1 MKYLQFCKENF
12 YMQESINLRI
22 MSSDKIVAK
31 NDAEYVLVPNVV
43 GTLKILPN
51 HCNYTTILSKG
62 KILYKENGKEEENSI
77 DIKGGVCSFIND
89 KLEILVDL

>member
-1 MKYLQFCKENF
+1 
-12 YMQESINLRI
+12 MQESINLRI

-51 HCNYTTILSKG
+51 HCKYTTILSKG
-62 KILYKENGKEEENSI
+62 KI
-77 DIKGGVCSFIND
+77 V
-89 KLEILVDL
+89 

>member
-1 MKYLQFCKENF
+1 
-12 YMQESINLRI
+12 MQESINLRI

-62 KILYKENGKEEENSI
+62 KIVYKEKI
-77 DIKGGVCSFIND
+77 
-89 KLEILVDL
+89 